1 MLRFHFARFEQMEEL
16 IHEIAPMGNQNH
28 RR

>member
-1 MLRFHFARFEQMEEL
+1 MFGFHFARFEQVQEL
-16 IHEIAPMGNQNH
+16 VHQIAPMGNQNQ